1 MEDGRNGPR
10 FFASLRMTLVK
21 MEVLAQHKICETCG
35 SSVELEM
42 PSGFCPA
49 CLLTTALERSQKLA
63 AGSCIEH
70 YELLNEIARG
80 GMGIVY
86 RARQVAPSRVVAL
99 KMILPTHL
107 SSLGAVQR
115 FRAEAETAASLEH
128 ENILPIYAVGQQGG
142 APFFSMKFADGG
154 TLSARIDNYRDKPRE
169 AAALV
174 AKLARAVAFAHEHG
188 ILHRDL
194 KPGNVLFDSAG
205 KAYVSDFGLAK
216 WLQRECDLT
225 QTLAILGTPYYMA
238 PEQATDSRGV
248 TAAADVYSL
257 GAILYHLLA
266 GRPPIWGETPME
278 VLHRAAT
285 EKPKSPRLTNSRVSR
300 DLETICLKCLEK
312 EPGARYVSA
321 AALADDLERF
331 CAGHT
336 IQARPVGPVNRAWR
350 WSRRNPVPASLT
362 ATTVVLLIVIAALMP
377 LRRETMEHV
386 PAAKAVAVL
395 PFQNFS
401 DDKENASIAEGIQDE
416 ILADLTKVADLK
428 VIGRRSAEQF
438 RGTKQSMREIGRALG
453 VGHVLEGTVRK
464 AGGRIHVATQ
474 LVDTRNDT
482 QTWAETYDRDVAD
495 LFVIQKDIS
504 QEVVSRLKAVLS
516 PEEKAAIEEKPTDDK
531 EAYELY
537 LQARA
542 LVYGFWGTAKAQK
555 EDGEKAITLLESAI
569 ARDPKFSL
577 AYCVL
582 ADAHLDFLDLDPRDK
597 ARSEKA
603 KQAIDAALRIS
614 PNSAE
619 AHLRK
624 ARYLFVAA
632 DDVNAAEKELTI
644 AAAGLP
650 GRVDVYSMHA
660 AIEARNARW
669 TEALRDA
676 VKAAELDPRD
686 PEAALGLAGLYVL
699 LRRYNDAQRL
709 IDHMIA
715 AAPEK
720 ATGPFWRWKCSIAL
734 AKGDAKSA
742 LAALESSPYR
752 NAGLYILNHAR
763 AYVLVLQR
771 DYTRAEQLL
780 QSIDVTAKPGNAVV
794 DDGDELYRRG
804 LNFERLGRI
813 VWFRRDKEKARGY
826 FEAARQSFE
835 QWLANKPPNEPWSPR
850 KSLAL
855 AYIAEIDAA
864 LGRTEDAIREGRSA
878 VEYCQAQARRNPLAP
893 IADIQ
898 ALLAIVYMWSGER
911 DAALQQLAAVAKL
924 QAMQIVQLPAAVG
937 LSAGELKLNPIWDE
951 LRDDPRFDKIVEEAK
966 QPVALK

>member
-1 MEDGRNGPR
+1 VELL
-10 FFASLRMTLVK
+10 ASK
-21 MEVLAQHKICETCG
+21 FCANCG
-35 SSVELEM
+35 SSLDLDIV
-42 PSGFCPA
+42 SGFCPG
-49 CLLTTALERSQKLA
+49 CLLNTVFEAERDLA
-63 AGSCIEH
+63 PGSRIED
-70 YELLNEIARG
+70 YELLSEVARG

-86 RARQVAPSRVVAL
+86 RARQRTPSRVVAL
-99 KMILPTHL
+99 KMILPAHL
-107 SSLGAVQR
+107 NSLGAIDR
-115 FRAEAETAASLEH
+115 FRAEAEAAASLEH
-128 ENILPIYAVGQQGG
+128 DGILPIYAVGEADG
-142 APFFSMKFADGG
+142 APFYSMKFAENG
-154 TLSARIDNYRDKPRE
+154 TLSARIDNYREKPRL

-174 AKLARAVAFAHEHG
+174 RKLARAVAFAHEHG

-194 KPGNVLFDSAG
+194 KPGNVLFDSAD
-205 KAYVSDFGLAK
+205 KPYVSDFGLAK

-225 QTLAILGTPYYMA
+225 QTLAILGTPYYMT

-285 EKPKSPRLTNSRVSR
+285 EKPKSPRLTNSRISR

-312 EPGARYVSA
+312 EPAARYVSA

-336 IQARPVGPVNRAWR
+336 IQARPVGLANRAWR
-350 WSRRNPVPASLT
+350 WSRRNPGLAALS
-362 ATTVVLLIVIAALMP
+362 AATVVLLIVIAVLVP
-377 LRRETMEHV
+377 LRRETMQLV

-395 PFQNFS
+395 PFQSFS
-401 DDKENASIAEGIQDE
+401 DDKENPYIAEGIQDE

-438 RGTKQSMREIGRALG
+438 RGTKQSMREIGKALG

-464 AGGRIHVATQ
+464 AGGRVHVTTQ

-504 QEVVSRLKAVLS
+504 QEVVSRLKAALS

-531 EAYELY
+531 EAYNLY
-537 LQARA
+537 LRARA
-542 LVYGFWGTAKAQK
+542 LVYDFWGTARAGA
-555 EDGEKAITLLESAI
+555 ENGEKAVRLLESAI

-582 ADAHLDFLDLDPRDK
+582 ADAHLDFFDLDRRDK
-597 ARSEKA
+597 APSEKA

-619 AHLRK
+619 AHRLR
-624 ARYLFVAA
+624 ARYLAVVVEDF
-632 DDVNAAEKELTI
+632 DAAEKELAI

-650 GRVDVYSMHA
+650 GRVDVYSMRVRLEMRA
-660 AIEARNARW
+660 GRW
-669 TEALRDA
+669 KEALRDA

-686 PEAALGLAGLYVL
+686 PEAVLGLAGFYVV

-720 ATGPFWRWKCSIAL
+720 ATSPFWRWKCSIAL
-734 AKGDAKSA
+734 AKGDAKAA

-771 DYTRAEQLL
+771 DYTRAEQLV

-794 DDGDELYRRG
+794 DDGNELYRRG

-813 VWFRRDKEKARGY
+813 AWFRGDKEKARGY

-835 QWLANKPPNEPWSPR
+835 QWLANKPPNEPWR
-850 KSLAL
+850 ELLAL

-864 LGRTEDAIREGRSA
+864 LGRKEDAIREARNA
-878 VEYCQAQARRNPLAP
+878 VEYCQAKHNPLAP

-898 ALLAIVYMWSGER
+898 ALAAIVYMWSGER
-911 DAALQQLAAVAKL
+911 DAALQQLGAAVAKL
-924 QAMQIVQLPAAVG
+924 FAMQIVELPAAVG

-951 LRDDPRFDKIVEEAK
+951 LRNDPRFDNIIAEAAK
-966 QPVALK
+966 PITVD